1 MGLSLLLSTNH
12 IVIHSYSPAGDFLLV
27 LLCLLSLLL
36 IRQTFIKQSRTF
48 RIFKSCF
55 ALLCIAAASNIAFYY
70 VDLLSR
76 ANTLLWI
83 LRSVYH
89 ISLLSLFCL
98 YIAYL
103 KMLIVFPKDTSRKYT
118 ALSYS
123 ILLVFGTADIL
134 SPLTGWGFQQDHYGT
149 WYENV
154 LLTPFMAGYLLYL
167 AVILFLLVHYRRR
180 LPTALLHM
188 LLFTEAVCAVV
199 VVLEAAMNT
208 TSFLATTYFLPL
220 LVVLYM
226 LHANAYDP
234 KTGALGS
241 ASLDEYLR
249 QQKLTSQGTYYMCL
263 RFDMDFEYVMTE
275 EMGKLFYGFWTDYFH
290 KGRLFNPSTSFFV
303 LAVDSRNLPD
313 VTERAVTLIKKVFQK
328 YYEEYKLPY
337 KLVLFDHLDFCEN
350 LEQFYEVFNYFSEKV
365 AQNSY
370 RVFGEED
377 YRTYKE
383 MHYIKTQLKDIAE
396 HGSLDDE
403 RVLVYCQPVRN
414 VHTGTYD
421 TAESLMRLRLPQ
433 TGLVFPDRFIPLAEK
448 YGYVHRLSMIIL
460 NKTCRQIRKMQED
473 GYKISRVS
481 VNLSVE
487 ELGEKNFME
496 EFKSIVQAT
505 GIDFHTVAVEFTET
519 QNDTE
524 YELVQECVNE
534 FKKLG
539 VCTYLDDFGTG
550 YSNFDRI
557 LSLKLDVVKFDR
569 SLLLMADQDA
579 NSRFMLD
586 YFSAAFERLGYKVL
600 YEGVETDAQEE
611 LCIDSHADYL
621 QGYKFSKPIPIEEL
635 PRFLARA
642 SV

>member
-1 MGLSLLLSTNH
+1 MGLHLWMSTNH
-12 IVIHSYSPAGDFLLV
+12 IVIHSYSPVGDFLLV
-27 LLCLLSLLL
+27 IQCLLALLL
-36 IRQTFIKQSRTF
+36 IRQTFVKKSQTF
-48 RIFKSCF
+48 RIFKFCF
-55 ALLCIAAASNIAFYY
+55 GLLFIAAVSNIAFYY
-70 VDLLSR
+70 TDLFSR
-76 ANTLLWI
+76 QNSLLWI
-83 LRSVYH
+83 LRAVYH

-98 YIAYL
+98 YISYL
-103 KMLIVFPKDTSRKYT
+103 KILIVFPEKTARKLS
-118 ALSYS
+118 ALSLG
-123 ILLVFGTADIL
+123 ILFVFGTADIL
-134 SPLTGWGFQQDHYGT
+134 APLTGWGFQQDHYGT
-149 WYENV
+149 WYEKM
-154 LLTPFMAGYLLYL
+154 LLTPFMMGYLLYL
-167 AVILFLLVHYRRR
+167 AFILFLLIRYKRR
-180 LPTALLHM
+180 LPTELFHM
-188 LLFTEAVCAVV
+188 LLFTEAVCAGI
-199 VVLEAAMNT
+199 VVLETSMNT

-249 QQKLTSQGTYYMCL
+249 QQKHTSQDTYYLCL
-263 RFDMDFEYVMTE
+263 RFDMDFEYVVTE
-275 EMGKLFYGFWTDYFH
+275 EMGKLFYDFWTDYFR
-290 KGRLFNPSTSFFV
+290 KGMLFNPSTSFFV
-303 LAVDSRNLPD
+303 LAVDSHNIPD
-313 VTERAVTLIKKVFQK
+313 ATERAVSLIKKVFQQ

-350 LEQFYEVFNYFSEKV
+350 LEQFYDVFNYFSEKV
-365 AQNSY
+365 TQNSY

-377 YRTYKE
+377 YQSYKE
-383 MHYIKTQLKDIAE
+383 MYYIRTQLKDIAD

-448 YGYVHRLSMIIL
+448 YGYIHRLSMIIL
-460 NKTCRQIRKMQED
+460 NKTCRQIRKIREE
-473 GYKISRVS
+473 GYQISRVS

-487 ELGEKNFME
+487 ELGEKDFME

-505 GIDFHTVAVEFTET
+505 GIDFHTIAVEFTET

-579 NSRFMLD
+579 NSRFLVS

-600 YEGVETDAQEE
+600 YEGVETEEQEA
-611 LCIDSHADYL
+611 LCIASHADYL
-621 QGYKFSKPIPIEEL
+621 QGYKFSKPIPMEEL
-635 PRFLARA
+635 PRFLTH
-642 SV
+642 V

>member
-1 MGLSLLLSTNH
+1 MGLHLWMSTNH
-12 IVIHSYSPAGDFLLV
+12 IVIHSYSPVGDFLLV
-27 LLCLLSLLL
+27 IQCLLALLL
-36 IRQTFIKQSRTF
+36 IRQTFVKKSQTF
-48 RIFKSCF
+48 RIFKFCF
-55 ALLCIAAASNIAFYY
+55 GLLFIAAVSNIAFYY
-70 VDLLSR
+70 TDLFSR
-76 ANTLLWI
+76 QNSLLWI
-83 LRSVYH
+83 LRTVYH

-98 YIAYL
+98 YISYL
-103 KMLIVFPKDTSRKYT
+103 KILIVFPEKTARKLS
-118 ALSYS
+118 ALSLG

-134 SPLTGWGFQQDHYGT
+134 APLTGWGFQQDHYGT
-149 WYENV
+149 WYEKM
-154 LLTPFMAGYLLYL
+154 LLTPFMMGYLLYL
-167 AVILFLLVHYRRR
+167 AFILFLLIRYKRR
-180 LPTALLHM
+180 LPTELFHM
-188 LLFTEAVCAVV
+188 LLFTEAVCAGI
-199 VVLEAAMNT
+199 VVLETSMNT

-249 QQKLTSQGTYYMCL
+249 QQKHTSQDTYYLCL
-263 RFDMDFEYVMTE
+263 RFDMDFEYVVTE
-275 EMGKLFYGFWTDYFH
+275 EMGKLFYDFWTDYFR
-290 KGRLFNPSTSFFV
+290 KGMLFNPSTSFFV
-303 LAVDSRNLPD
+303 LAVDSHNIPD
-313 VTERAVTLIKKVFQK
+313 ATERAVSLIKKVFQQ

-350 LEQFYEVFNYFSEKV
+350 LEQFYDVFNYFSEKV
-365 AQNSY
+365 TQNSY

-377 YRTYKE
+377 YQSYKE
-383 MHYIKTQLKDIAE
+383 MYYIRTQLKDIAD

-448 YGYVHRLSMIIL
+448 YGYIHRLSMIIL
-460 NKTCRQIRKMQED
+460 NKTCRQIRKIREE
-473 GYKISRVS
+473 GYQISRVS

-487 ELGEKNFME
+487 ELGEKDFME

-505 GIDFHTVAVEFTET
+505 GIDFHTIAVEFTET

-579 NSRFMLD
+579 NSRFLVS

-600 YEGVETDAQEE
+600 YEGVETEEQEA
-611 LCIDSHADYL
+611 LCIASHADYL
-621 QGYKFSKPIPIEEL
+621 QGYKFSKPIPMEEL
-635 PRFLARA
+635 PRFLTH
-642 SV
+642 V

>member
-1 MGLSLLLSTNH
+1 MGLHLWMSTNH
-12 IVIHSYSPAGDFLLV
+12 IVIHSYSPVGDFLLV
-27 LLCLLSLLL
+27 IQCLLALFL
-36 IRQTFIKQSRTF
+36 IRQTFVKKSQTF
-48 RIFKSCF
+48 RIFKFCF
-55 ALLCIAAASNIAFYY
+55 GLLFIAAVSNIAFYY
-70 VDLLSR
+70 TDLFSR
-76 ANTLLWI
+76 QNSLLWI
-83 LRSVYH
+83 LRAVYH

-98 YIAYL
+98 YISYL
-103 KMLIVFPKDTSRKYT
+103 KILIVFPEKTARKFS
-118 ALSYS
+118 ALSLG
-123 ILLVFGTADIL
+123 ILFVFGTADIL
-134 SPLTGWGFQQDHYGT
+134 APLTGWGFQQDHYGT
-149 WYENV
+149 WYEKM
-154 LLTPFMAGYLLYL
+154 LLTPFMMGYLLYL
-167 AVILFLLVHYRRR
+167 AFILFLLIRYKRR
-180 LPTALLHM
+180 LPTELFHM
-188 LLFTEAVCAVV
+188 LLFTEAVCAGI
-199 VVLEAAMNT
+199 VVLETSMNT

-249 QQKLTSQGTYYMCL
+249 QQKLTSQDTYYLCL
-263 RFDMDFEYVMTE
+263 RFDMDFEYVVTE
-275 EMGKLFYGFWTDYFH
+275 EMGKLFYDFWTDYFR
-290 KGRLFNPSTSFFV
+290 KGMLFNPSTSFFV
-303 LAVDSRNLPD
+303 LAVDSHNIPD
-313 VTERAVTLIKKVFQK
+313 TTERAVSLIKKVFQQ

-350 LEQFYEVFNYFSEKV
+350 LEQFYDVFNYFSEKV
-365 AQNSY
+365 TQNSY

-377 YRTYKE
+377 YQSYKE
-383 MHYIKTQLKDIAE
+383 MYYIRTQLKDIAD

-448 YGYVHRLSMIIL
+448 YGYIHRLSMIIL
-460 NKTCRQIRKMQED
+460 NKTCRQIRKIREE
-473 GYKISRVS
+473 GYQISRVS

-487 ELGEKNFME
+487 ELGEKDFME

-505 GIDFHTVAVEFTET
+505 GIDFHTIAVEFTET

-579 NSRFMLD
+579 NSRFLVS

-600 YEGVETDAQEE
+600 YEGVETEEQEA
-611 LCIDSHADYL
+611 LCIASHADYL
-621 QGYKFSKPIPIEEL
+621 QGYKFSKPIPMEEL
-635 PRFLARA
+635 PRFLTH
-642 SV
+642 V

>member
-1 MGLSLLLSTNH
+1 MGLHLWMSTNH
-12 IVIHSYSPAGDFLLV
+12 IVIHSYSPVGDFLLV
-27 LLCLLSLLL
+27 IQCLLALFL
-36 IRQTFIKQSRTF
+36 IRQTFVKKSQTF
-48 RIFKSCF
+48 RIFKFCF
-55 ALLCIAAASNIAFYY
+55 GLLFIAAVSNIAFYY
-70 VDLLSR
+70 TDLFSR
-76 ANTLLWI
+76 QNSLLWI
-83 LRSVYH
+83 LRAVYH

-98 YIAYL
+98 YISYL
-103 KMLIVFPKDTSRKYT
+103 KILIVFPEKTARKLS
-118 ALSYS
+118 ALSLG
-123 ILLVFGTADIL
+123 ILFVFGTADIL
-134 SPLTGWGFQQDHYGT
+134 APLTGWGFQQDHYGT
-149 WYENV
+149 WYEKM
-154 LLTPFMAGYLLYL
+154 LLTPFMMGYLLYL
-167 AVILFLLVHYRRR
+167 AFILFLLIRYKRR
-180 LPTALLHM
+180 LPTELFHM
-188 LLFTEAVCAVV
+188 LLFTEAVCAGI
-199 VVLEAAMNT
+199 VVLETSMNT

-249 QQKLTSQGTYYMCL
+249 QQKLISQDTYYLCL
-263 RFDMDFEYVMTE
+263 RFDMDLEYVVTE
-275 EMGKLFYGFWTDYFH
+275 EMGKLFYDFWTDYFR
-290 KGRLFNPSTSFFV
+290 KGMLFNPSTSFFV
-303 LAVDSRNLPD
+303 LAVDSHNIPD
-313 VTERAVTLIKKVFQK
+313 TTERAVSLIKKVFQQ

-337 KLVLFDHLDFCEN
+337 KLVLFDHLDFCGN
-350 LEQFYEVFNYFSEKV
+350 LEQFYDVFNYFSEKV
-365 AQNSY
+365 TQNSY

-377 YRTYKE
+377 YQSYKE
-383 MHYIKTQLKDIAE
+383 MYYIRTQLKDIAD

-448 YGYVHRLSMIIL
+448 YGYIHRLSMIIL
-460 NKTCRQIRKMQED
+460 NKTCRQIRKIQEE
-473 GYKISRVS
+473 GYQISRVS

-487 ELGEKNFME
+487 ELGEKDFME

-505 GIDFHTVAVEFTET
+505 GIDFHTIAVEFTET

-579 NSRFMLD
+579 NSRFLVS

-600 YEGVETDAQEE
+600 YEGVETEEQEA
-611 LCIDSHADYL
+611 LCIASHADYL
-621 QGYKFSKPIPIEEL
+621 QGYKFSKPIPMEEL
-635 PRFLARA
+635 PRFLTH
-642 SV
+642 V

>member
-1 MGLSLLLSTNH
+1 MGLSLLLSTKH
-12 IVIHSYSPAGDFLLV
+12 IVIHSYSPVGDFLLV

-48 RIFKSCF
+48 RIFKFCF
-55 ALLCIAAASNIAFYY
+55 ALLCIAAASNISFYY

-103 KMLIVFPKDTSRKYT
+103 KMLIVFPRDTSRKYT
-118 ALSYS
+118 VLSYG
-123 ILLVFGTADIL
+123 ILLVFGIADIL
-134 SPLTGWGFQQDHYGT
+134 TPLTGWGFQQDHYGT
-149 WYENV
+149 WYEIV

-180 LPTALLHM
+180 LPASLLYI
-188 LLFTEAVCAVV
+188 LLLTEAVCAVIV
-199 VVLEAAMNT
+199 VMEAAINT
-208 TSFLATTYFLPL
+208 TSLLAATYFLPL

-234 KTGALGS
+234 RTGALSS

-249 QQKLTSQGTYYMCL
+249 QQKLTSQDTYYICL

-290 KGRLFNPSTSFFV
+290 RGRLFNPSTSFFV

-313 VTERAVTLIKKVFQK
+313 ATERAVTLIKKVFRK

-350 LEQFYEVFNYFSEKV
+350 LEQFYEVFNYFSGKV

-370 RVFGEED
+370 RVFGEDD
-377 YRTYKE
+377 YQAYKE
-383 MHYIKTQLKDIAE
+383 MYYIKAQLKDITE

-433 TGLVFPDRFIPLAEK
+433 TGMVFPDRFIPLAEK
-448 YGYVHRLSMIIL
+448 YGYIHRLSMIIL
-460 NKTCRQIRKMQED
+460 NKTCRQIQKMQED
-473 GYKISRVS
+473 GYEISRVS

-496 EFKSIVQAT
+496 EFKSIVRAA
-505 GIDFHTVAVEFTET
+505 GIDFHTIAVEFTES

-524 YELVQECVNE
+524 YELVQECVSE
-534 FKKLG
+534 FKQLG

-586 YFSAAFERLGYKVL
+586 YFSTAFERLGYKVL

-611 LCIDSHADYL
+611 LCIISHADYL

-635 PRFLARA
+635 PRFLTRG
-642 SV
+642 

>member
-12 IVIHSYSPAGDFLLV
+12 IVIHSYSPVADFLLV
-27 LLCLLSLLL
+27 VMCLLALLL

-55 ALLCIAAASNIAFYY
+55 ALLFIAAVSNIAFYY
-70 VDLLSR
+70 ADLFSR
-76 ANTLLWI
+76 QNTLLWI
-83 LRSVYH
+83 LRAVYH

-103 KMLIVFPKDTSRKYT
+103 KILIVFPKNIGRKYT
-118 ALSYS
+118 FLSFA
-123 ILLVFGTADIL
+123 ILVVTGVADL
-134 SPLTGWGFQQDHYGT
+134 ASPLTGWGFHQDHYGI
-149 WYENV
+149 WYENI
-154 LLTPFMAGYLLYL
+154 LSTPFMVGYLLYL
-167 AVILFLLVHYRRR
+167 AVILFLLVRYRRR
-180 LPTALLHM
+180 LPTALFHM
-188 LLFTEAVCAVV
+188 LIFTEAVCGLIVV
-199 VVLEAAMNT
+199 MEAAMNT

-249 QQKLTSQGTYYMCL
+249 QQRQTAQDTYYLCL

-275 EMGKLFYGFWTDYFH
+275 EIGKLFYSFWTDYFR
-290 KGRLFNPSTSFFV
+290 KGMLFNPSTSFFV
-303 LAVDSRNLPD
+303 LAVDSHNVPD
-313 VTERAVTLIKKVFQK
+313 ATERAVSLIKKVFQK

-377 YRTYKE
+377 YQTYKE
-383 MHYIKTQLKDIAE
+383 MHYIKSQLKDIAE

-448 YGYVHRLSMIIL
+448 YGYIHRLSMIIL
-460 NKTCRQIRKMQED
+460 NKTCRQIKQMQDE
-473 GYKISRVS
+473 GYQISRVS

-487 ELGEKNFME
+487 ELGEKDFME
-496 EFKSIVQAT
+496 EFKSIVRAA
-505 GIDFHTVAVEFTET
+505 GIDFHTIAVEFTES

-524 YELVQECVNE
+524 YELVQECVSE
-534 FKKLG
+534 FKQLG

-550 YSNFDRI
+550 NSS
-557 LSLKLDVVKFDR
+557 LSLALELPVDELKVDMSFIKDIEQKPQNQAMVQSIVDYANRTNTETCIEGIENQEVSDYIHQFGATWYQGYFYSKPVPIDQFETLLDVP
-569 SLLLMADQDA
+569 
-579 NSRFMLD
+579 
-586 YFSAAFERLGYKVL
+586 
-600 YEGVETDAQEE
+600 
-611 LCIDSHADYL
+611 H
-621 QGYKFSKPIPIEEL
+621 
-635 PRFLARA
+635 
-642 SV
+642 

>member
-1 MGLSLLLSTNH
+1 MGLHLWMSTNH
-12 IVIHSYSPAGDFLLV
+12 IVIHSYSPVGDFLLV
-27 LLCLLSLLL
+27 IQCLLALFL
-36 IRQTFIKQSRTF
+36 IRQTFVKKSQTF
-48 RIFKSCF
+48 RIFKFCF
-55 ALLCIAAASNIAFYY
+55 GLLFIAAVSNIAFYY
-70 VDLLSR
+70 TDLFSR
-76 ANTLLWI
+76 QNSLLWI
-83 LRSVYH
+83 LRAVYH

-98 YIAYL
+98 YISYL
-103 KMLIVFPKDTSRKYT
+103 KILIVFPEKTARKLS
-118 ALSYS
+118 ALSLG

-134 SPLTGWGFQQDHYGT
+134 APLTGWGFQQDHYGT
-149 WYENV
+149 WYEKM
-154 LLTPFMAGYLLYL
+154 LLTPFMMGYLLYL
-167 AVILFLLVHYRRR
+167 AFILFLLIRYKRR
-180 LPTALLHM
+180 LPTELFHM
-188 LLFTEAVCAVV
+188 LLFTEAVCAGI
-199 VVLEAAMNT
+199 VVLETSMNT

-249 QQKLTSQGTYYMCL
+249 QQKHTSQDTYYLCL
-263 RFDMDFEYVMTE
+263 RFDMDFEYVVTE
-275 EMGKLFYGFWTDYFH
+275 EMGKLFYDFWTDYFR
-290 KGRLFNPSTSFFV
+290 KGMLFNPSTSFFV
-303 LAVDSRNLPD
+303 LAVDSHNIPD
-313 VTERAVTLIKKVFQK
+313 ATERAVSLIKKVFQQ

-350 LEQFYEVFNYFSEKV
+350 LEQFYDVFNYFSEKV
-365 AQNSY
+365 TQNSY

-377 YRTYKE
+377 YQSYKE
-383 MHYIKTQLKDIAE
+383 MYYIRTQLKDIAD

-448 YGYVHRLSMIIL
+448 YGYIHRLSMIIL
-460 NKTCRQIRKMQED
+460 NKTCRQIRKIREE
-473 GYKISRVS
+473 GYQISRVS

-487 ELGEKNFME
+487 ELGEKDFME

-505 GIDFHTVAVEFTET
+505 GIDFHTIAVEFTET

-579 NSRFMLD
+579 NSRFLVS
-586 YFSAAFERLGYKVL
+586 YFSVAFERLGYKVL
-600 YEGVETDAQEE
+600 YEGVETEEQEA
-611 LCIDSHADYL
+611 LCIASHADYL
-621 QGYKFSKPIPIEEL
+621 QGYKFSKPIPMEEL
-635 PRFLARA
+635 PRFLTH
-642 SV
+642 V